1 MRLGRRR
8 PLIAESAPAIDLAQ
22 AYRQLV
28 EANTQLAELAR
39 LAGIDP
45 LTGLRNRRGMV
56 ESLDAAIATLGNDQH
71 MSVLYCDLDR
81 FKQVN
86 DHLGHRG
93 GDRFLTMV
101 AERIAD
107 AVGTAGSTCRVGG
120 DEFVVVLP
128 LHGASAAAEVAH
140 RVVDALARPVLIDG
154 RAVPSSASVGVA
166 TAPQHGRTGTAVG
179 RHANTAL
186 FHAKRTGRNSV
197 AVFDPAMQRQH
208 SASVHAEHTL
218 RRAIESGDVIPF
230 FQPELDAVSGS
241 VIGAELLARWLR
253 PDGSIAAAADFVGL
267 ADRAGLLDQ
276 LTDRMLALARPDIR
290 RLQALGLPNGFRFRV
305 NLGPASTDRAWR
317 GVTVEHLVRGI
328 DPAVMTVDVVESIAA
343 ADVCAAAAT
352 FSSFRE
358 AGGRVCL
365 DDFGRGVTSLSLLR
379 QIPLDEVRIDRQTID
394 SVTAHPHDRAI
405 VRSIIALARELDLVV
420 SADGIETGAQSDVLT
435 ALGCT
440 RQQGHLYSPAI
451 PMDQFES
458 FLHERG
464 ATNHST
470 ASRVN

>member
-1 MRLGRRR
+1 VV
-8 PLIAESAPAIDLAQ
+8 ADLAL

-28 EANTQLAELAR
+28 ETNAQLAELAR
-39 LAGIDP
+39 LAGVDP

-56 ESLDAAIATLGNDQH
+56 ESLDAAMDGRGEHDH

-93 GDRFLTMV
+93 GDRFLGVV
-101 AERIAD
+101 AERIAS
-107 AVGTAGSTCRVGG
+107 AVGDDGSCCRVGG

-128 LHGASAAAEVAH
+128 HLDVDAAAGVAR
-140 RVVDALARPVLIDG
+140 RVVEALARPVVIDG
-154 RAVPSSASVGVA
+154 RSIPSSASVGVA
-166 TAPQHGRTGTAVG
+166 TAPQHGRTGTDVG

-186 FHAKRTGRNSV
+186 FHAKREGRNTV
-197 AVFDPAMQRQH
+197 AVFDPSMQRRH
-208 SASVHAEHTL
+208 SASLHAEHTL
-218 RRAIESGDVIPF
+218 RRAIDSGEVMPF
-230 FQPELDAVSGS
+230 FQPEIDVLTGS

-253 PDGSIAAAADFVGL
+253 PDGSIAAAADFVDL
-267 ADRAGLLDQ
+267 ADRAGLLDR
-276 LTDRMLALARPDIR
+276 LTERMLVQARPDIR
-290 RLQALGLPNGFRFRV
+290 RLQRLGLPEGFRFRV
-305 NLGPASTDRAWR
+305 NLGPASTDRTWR
-317 GVTVEHLVRGI
+317 GGSAEQLVRGI
-328 DPAVMTVDVVESIAA
+328 DPAVMTVDVLETIV
-343 ADVCAAAAT
+343 ADDLSAAAAT

-379 QIPLDEVRIDRQTID
+379 QVPLDEVRIDRQTID

-405 VRSIIALARELDLVV
+405 VRSIIALARDLGLDV

-440 RQQGHLYSPAI
+440 RQQGHLYAAALPI
-451 PMDQFES
+451 DPFES
-458 FLHERG
+458 FLLERG
-464 ATNHST
+464 ATTRPAATHS
-470 ASRVN
+470 N